1 MNDEHNRLDPFAA
14 PEPSSEGPPLTVD
27 GLSLCLRRV
36 AEELVAWLKTLTS
49 ASVYATLIVTFGF
62 QVARVDG
69 ISMAPTLQDQDRLVV
84 NKLAYE
90 LGDPKIGDIVM
101 LYSPLEPEKALV
113 KRVIAAEGDQVRIV
127 AGRVF
132 RNGLE
137 VDDTFVA
144 QQYRSY
150 DDWGPQVIPQGYYF
164 VMGDHR
170 NNSYDSRQW
179 GFVPKRYITGKVQ
192 LRWWPVGHHQ
202 VF

>member
-1 MNDEHNRLDPFAA
+1 MNDEHNRHDPFAA
-14 PEPSSEGPPLTVD
+14 PEPSSEDPRLTVD
-27 GLSLCLRRV
+27 GMSLCLRRV

-49 ASVYATLIVTFGF
+49 AAVYATLIVTFGF

-69 ISMAPTLQDQDRLVV
+69 MSMAPTLQDQDRLVV

>member
-1 MNDEHNRLDPFAA
+1 
-14 PEPSSEGPPLTVD
+14 
-27 GLSLCLRRV
+27 
-36 AEELVAWLKTLTS
+36 
-49 ASVYATLIVTFGF
+49 
-62 QVARVDG
+62 
-69 ISMAPTLQDQDRLVV
+69 
-84 NKLAYE
+84 
-90 LGDPKIGDIVM
+90 M

-137 VDDTFVA
+137 VDDKFVA

-150 DDWGPQVIPQGYYF
+150 DDWGPQVIPQGFYF

-192 LRWWPVGHHQ
+192 LRWWPVGHQQ